1 MSDDALPEEQNAVA
15 GRSAEEGRLLSDGEL
30 RRLVGPTVVAA
41 ALHARLRRFAAIYV
55 ERRSRDRR
63 VQRLTA
69 AAKSRRIAVRFR
81 GRDSLTRLAGGP
93 GHAGVVAFASA
104 RPWQTLDELLAAVG
118 DAKPALVVAIEG
130 IEDPFNFGRLLRT
143 AEAGG
148 AAGVLARRRDWG
160 DSSGDVS
167 RVSGGSYER
176 VRLVGVE
183 ELAPAL
189 EQLRQRGLALIA
201 GTPEGQQ
208 LCCAA
213 ELTRPLALVVGG
225 ERRGVSKH
233 VLAMCDE
240 TVRIPTV
247 GSVQSLAA
255 CDAAA
260 VLVYEILRQ
269 RHRLRADTDPA
280 QEE

>member
-1 MSDDALPEEQNAVA
+1 MQPRV
-15 GRSAEEGRLLSDGEL
+15 
-30 RRLVGPTVVAA
+30 
-41 ALHARLRRFAAIYV
+41 
-55 ERRSRDRR
+55 SRE
-63 VQRLTA
+63 A
-69 AAKSRRIAVRFR
+69 
-81 GRDSLTRLAGGP
+81 LTRLAGGP
-93 GHAGVVAFASA
+93 GHGGVVAYASA
-104 RPWQTLDELLAAVG
+104 RPWQAMEELLAAA
-118 DAKPALVVAIEG
+118 DEADTALVVAIEG

-148 AAGVLARRRDWG
+148 ATGVLARRRDWG

-176 VRLVGVE
+176 VLLAGVDELV
-183 ELAPAL
+183 PAL
-189 EQLRQRGLALIA
+189 ERLRQGGLAVVA
-201 GTPEGQQ
+201 ATPDGRQP
-208 LCCAA
+208 CYAA

-240 TVRIPTV
+240 TVRIPTM

-260 VLVYEILRQ
+260 VLVYEAVRQ
-269 RHRLRADTDPA
+269 RHGPGTGPRPA
-280 QEE
+280 EEE